1 MNIPKF
7 VLGEYGPDKSLNEAI
22 MRSITITSIF
32 IHKELVLDT
41 FRYWWLTKSYVKHN
55 TEEKIIQDIRDIN
68 MEMVRDELNS
78 LLVGLKST
86 RSVFLVQNKKFDSKK
101 WSLIVCEA
109 GFDQNKARGLRFYS
123 PPKGTSNWVRVVKTP
138 HSNEEANQ
146 AVEANQTEEV
156 EEVNQTEEVEEANPA
171 EEVEEANPAEEA
183 NQAEKANQTEEAEE
197 AEEAEEP
204 NQTEEVNDQPY
215 VFVSPEEYIRNLEN
229 HLRQRDEEI
238 IFLKGKIEALR
249 DLYKEKK

>member
-86 RSVFLVQNKKFDSKK
+86 RSVFLVQNKKSDSKK
-101 WSLIVCEA
+101 WSLIVCEN
-109 GFDQNKARGLRFYS
+109 GFNPNQARGLRFYP

-146 AVEANQTEEV
+146 AVEVEEANQTEEV
-156 EEVNQTEEVEEANPA
+156 
-171 EEVEEANPAEEA
+171 
-183 NQAEKANQTEEAEE
+183 K
-197 AEEAEEP
+197 
-204 NQTEEVNDQPY
+204 DQH
-215 VFVSPEEYIRNLEN
+215 FVLVDQEYINGLLSCLREKDKEISFLE
-229 HLRQRDEEI
+229 
-238 IFLKGKIEALR
+238 GKIAVLDEFV
-249 DLYKEKK
+249 KK